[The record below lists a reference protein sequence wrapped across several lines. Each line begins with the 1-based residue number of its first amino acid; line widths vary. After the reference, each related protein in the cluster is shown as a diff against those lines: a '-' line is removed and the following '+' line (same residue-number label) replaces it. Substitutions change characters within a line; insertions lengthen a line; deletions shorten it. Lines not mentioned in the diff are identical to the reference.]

1 MNLASTPA
9 PFPTQADPSGAIS
22 WDGHM
27 ADDFRST

>member
-9 PFPTQADPSGAIS
+9 PFPTHADPSGAIS